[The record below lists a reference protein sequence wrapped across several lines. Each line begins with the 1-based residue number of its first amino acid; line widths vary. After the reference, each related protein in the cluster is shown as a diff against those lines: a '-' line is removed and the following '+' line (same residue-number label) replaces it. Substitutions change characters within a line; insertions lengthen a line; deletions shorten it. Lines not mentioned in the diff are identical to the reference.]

1 MYKSKN
7 MVIILDNGHGI
18 DTPGKR
24 SPIWKT
30 GQQLIEWKFN
40 REIVDGIYFRME
52 KMGTPIIKLVP
63 EEIDVSLENRVKR
76 ANNIH
81 KYDNSAFLISVH
93 ANAGGGTGWEIFT
106 SKGKTKSDELATCI
120 FVEAHKVLPE
130 IRMRIDENDGD
141 PDKEADFYLLK
152 NTKCPAVLT
161 ENLFMDTWEDC
172 KILLSKEGKDRIIDL
187 HVKGIL
193 EYIRLN
199 KLV

>member
-1 MYKSKN
+1 
-7 MVIILDNGHGI
+7 
-18 DTPGKR
+18 
-24 SPIWKT
+24 
-30 GQQLIEWKFN
+30 
-40 REIVDGIYFRME
+40 
-52 KMGTPIIKLVP
+52 
-63 EEIDVSLENRVKR
+63 
-76 ANNIH
+76 
-81 KYDNSAFLISVH
+81 
-93 ANAGGGTGWEIFT
+93 
-106 SKGKTKSDELATCI
+106 
-120 FVEAHKVLPE
+120 
-130 IRMRIDENDGD
+130 MRIDENDGD